1 MRLFLVFFLA
11 TKGKICQDELVVSF
25 LCEAVTAWDLK
36 VFATTIWLI
45 LNLILLSSQQSW
57 QICNSPRQVIW
68 YFRNSDKSISW
79 VKAVKL
85 SSIFYFKINWSKK
98 FWIIQLK
105 SEVKSVM
112 IHTLYQSF
120 FWRQLQKLNESN
132 DTERISRV
140 QLNRKKTSFKVC
152 DWNGFLTTCSVPLL
166 TFLYESRE
174 SKHV

>member
-1 MRLFLVFFLA
+1 M
-11 TKGKICQDELVVSF
+11 GESCQAF
-25 LCEAVTAWDLK
+25 
-36 VFATTIWLI
+36 I
-45 LNLILLSSQQSW
+45 
-57 QICNSPRQVIW
+57 
-68 YFRNSDKSISW
+68 Y
-79 VKAVKL
+79 
-85 SSIFYFKINWSKK
+85 FYFKINWSKK

-112 IHTLYQSF
+112 IHTPYQSF

-132 DTERISRV
+132 DTKQSSRV

-174 SKHV
+174 SKHVYMLAAFACQLHIAAVLNFGWRISRDSERTA